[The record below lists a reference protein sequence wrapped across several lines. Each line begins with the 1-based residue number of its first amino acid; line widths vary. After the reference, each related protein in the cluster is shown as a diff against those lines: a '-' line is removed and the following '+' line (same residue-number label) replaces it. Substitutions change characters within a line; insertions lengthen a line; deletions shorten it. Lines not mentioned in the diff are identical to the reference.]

1 MNKLKEN
8 IDNLKWQISKGKF
21 PNKHFPFA
29 GTGLIITDKKDY
41 RASEDDI
48 VICTAHVGALS
59 WLVFQLRHIFRR
71 NMSYSSQFEFYAQ
84 IGCII
89 KSNLKSDGDLIDVM
103 LLIVDELYFKFPDK
117 VVYKI
122 VPF

>member
-1 MNKLKEN
+1 
-8 IDNLKWQISKGKF
+8 
-21 PNKHFPFA
+21 
-29 GTGLIITDKKDY
+29 
-41 RASEDDI
+41 
-48 VICTAHVGALS
+48 
-59 WLVFQLRHIFRR
+59 
-71 NMSYSSQFEFYAQ
+71 MSYSSQFEFYAQ

-103 LLIVDELYFKFPDK
+103 LLIVDELHFKFPDK